1 MALWAPLIA
10 IMIWMSGNFFELQK
24 QIADIR
30 VEIAESEK
38 RLSAQIQELDDRLSA
53 QIQEL
58 DDRLSAQIQEL
69 DDRLSAQIQE
79 LDDRLSAQIQE
90 LDDRI
95 VAIDNKL
102 NTIGTMT
109 VLVYR
114 DGEITPEELAAI
126 WESATSPD

>member
-24 QIADIR
+24 
-30 VEIAESEK
+30 EIANVRIEITESEK
-38 RLSAQIQELDDRLSA
+38 RVSAK
-53 QIQEL
+53 
-58 DDRLSAQIQEL
+58 
-69 DDRLSAQIQE
+69 
-79 LDDRLSAQIQE
+79 IQE

-95 VAIDNKL
+95 VALDNKF

-109 VLVYR
+109 VVAYR
-114 DGEITPEELAAI
+114 DGEITPDELAAM